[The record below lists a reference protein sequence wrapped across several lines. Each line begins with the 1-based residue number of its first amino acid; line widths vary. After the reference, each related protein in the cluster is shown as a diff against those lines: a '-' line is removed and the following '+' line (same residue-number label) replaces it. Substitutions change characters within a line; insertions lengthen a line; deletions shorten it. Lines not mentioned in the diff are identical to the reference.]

1 MAQIP
6 TSGHLLLTPC
16 AGGQWK
22 VEAVAVGIYQPTQEW
37 RFESGRA
44 LSSALSNSIIIP
56 ERDT

>member
-16 AGGQWK
+16 AGGRWK

-37 RFESGRA
+37 WFESGRA
-44 LSSALSNSIIIP
+44 LISALSNSVIIR